1 MTPRLEGCLGENG
14 YIYVYG
20 WVSLL
25 FTWNYDN
32 IVNRLYPNI
41 QQKVKKKKKTWM
53 INIPEQQHSL
63 ALFEDENR
71 DENTYSQSR
80 GILIAKGL

>member
-1 MTPRLEGCLGENG
+1 
-14 YIYVYG
+14 
-20 WVSLL
+20 
-25 FTWNYDN
+25 
-32 IVNRLYPNI
+32 
-41 QQKVKKKKKTWM
+41 M